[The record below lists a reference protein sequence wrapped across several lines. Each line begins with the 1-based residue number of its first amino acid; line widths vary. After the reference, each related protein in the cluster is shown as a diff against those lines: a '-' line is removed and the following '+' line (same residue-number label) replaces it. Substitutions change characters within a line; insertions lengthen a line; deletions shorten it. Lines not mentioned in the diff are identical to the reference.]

1 MNKFQNIEDFT
12 DKQKEEFYK
21 RIGSNVARIRKKH
34 KLSQLKL
41 SLLIGHKSTS
51 LLAGAEI
58 YYNKQHFSL
67 EHLANISFVLNEES
81 PLPYHFD
88 IVVYNQITN
97 ADLKEH
103 IDRVGVIIYA
113 RQ

>member
-12 DKQKEEFYK
+12 EKHKEEFYK

-67 EHLANISFVLNEES
+67 EHLANISFVLNE
-81 PLPYHFD
+81 Y
-88 IVVYNQITN
+88 ITEFFKGFLWKIITKIFYRMISFYT
-97 ADLKEH
+97 DLRWMK
-103 IDRVGVIIYA
+103 A
-113 RQ
+113 